1 MEIWQT
7 KDDLSRL
14 LTTRW
19 QYINCVHF
27 AGELDINGRMTQDQ
41 LMEFL
46 KIAFK
51 LHEQEFYGGS
61 DALWY
66 RTDIGGCDQNFK
78 MLAQLQAPIDW
89 NSEQCQKVV
98 GPWTVTGTSNTSPFV
113 LDRDLTINTTR
124 TAMLGW
130 CTRYRQVSIMWK
142 GYVTFGNLQMLDTL
156 YHEMAHLGG
165 YWRHDKAFWQQ
176 GQRTGYGRYIQ
187 LG

>member
-27 AGELDINGRMTQDQ
+27 GGELDINGRMTQEE
-41 LMEFL
+41 LMQFL

-66 RTDIGGCDQNFK
+66 RTDIGPCDRNFK
-78 MLAQLQAPIDW
+78 MLAQLQEPTKFDFD
-89 NSEQCQKVV
+89 NPNLKVLSV
-98 GPWTVTGTSNTSPFV
+98 STGITSAF
-113 LDRDLTINTTR
+113 DIERDLTINTKR

-165 YWRHDKAFWQQ
+165 YWNHNKAFWDE
-176 GQRTGYGRYIQ
+176 GKRTGFGKYYQ
-187 LG
+187 YE